1 MTNKELINNYLLLLK
16 SSVEVYIHGTL
27 ESSNQE
33 SRKTLKSCLDDILE
47 NQANTFEKMKEYN
60 WYEVSNVKASE
71 IVKVLNKI
79 QSN

>member
-47 NQANTFEKMKEYN
+47 NQANTFENMKEYK
-60 WYEVSNVKASE
+60 WY
-71 IVKVLNKI
+71 
-79 QSN
+79 